1 MEIRDVSWVFPR
13 ILISFESYTISRSK
27 SISDNQLGTQTLI
40 MSWVIKVLRIEWVFY
55 CTCAD
60 AKQYSAKDCKILK
73 YSIRQDMG
81 PECKLHAVKIRKLPP
96 SSCIFSYEHQRGCL
110 GLHFISFALPYTLS
124 EHGSCMDD
132 KSSNEAVFAPTHF
145 LISAASVL
153 DVVYGALVTSWQV

>member
-1 MEIRDVSWVFPR
+1 MTHGVAVTSHNIQQPHLPHSSTFNIPHWGGEAGSAIKYATQMLVIMEIRDVSWVFPR
-13 ILISFESYTISRSK
+13 ILISFESYTKSRSK

-73 YSIRQDMG
+73 YNIRQDMG

-96 SSCIFSYEHQRGCL
+96 SSCIFS
-110 GLHFISFALPYTLS
+110 
-124 EHGSCMDD
+124 
-132 KSSNEAVFAPTHF
+132 
-145 LISAASVL
+145 
-153 DVVYGALVTSWQV
+153 